1 MNKNTQNILLILSVV
16 LVLAAGIYA
25 VTKVLGGNKDD
36 SAFESTDGEDKPP
49 VGGRLDPSLFFTDEE
64 LHRNTI
70 EHKGIDPDYQ
80 PVLADSPQGKK
91 IIEDIVRDIQT
102 GNDFGLTELRGTEN
116 IGYKLLSIPGF
127 TEEANAAIRQMFSYM
142 PPVVRGKK
150 TFPVDPDNPST
161 WPIYGKYEA
170 NGQAL
175 RRDLED
181 FLKIPIE
188 RLHLGPGRKE
198 DAGWL
203 PSIGLNIMMLTTV
216 NRLPTI
222 YTIKGNWATGD
233 DRLGLINY
241 KRING
246 FTATHE
252 KYLAK
257 LVRVSGQL
265 ALTSPYK
272 AYGTRKLAE
281 VILEEMDRLDNACRL
296 YARKKAI
303 GDGRVIEQPLAS
315 ATSSTTTNTNPVST
329 KGGAVSGKTGATK
342 TA

>member
-1 MNKNTQNILLILSVV
+1 MNKNTQNILLVLSVV

-25 VTKVLGGNKDD
+25 VTKVLGGKKDD
-36 SAFESTDGEDKPP
+36 VTYEGTDGEDKPP
-49 VGGRLDPSLFFTDEE
+49 VGGRLDPSLLFTDEE
-64 LHRNTI
+64 LQRNTL
-70 EHKGIDPDYQ
+70 EHKGIAPDYQ
-80 PVLADSPQGKK
+80 PVLADSPQGKE
-91 IIEDIVRDIQT
+91 IIENIVRDIQT
-102 GNDFGLTELRGTEN
+102 GNEEGLTFIRGREE
-116 IGYKLLSIPGF
+116 IGYKLLSIPSF

-142 PPVVRGKK
+142 PPVVRGKE

-170 NGQAL
+170 NGKAL

-181 FLKIPIE
+181 FLDIPIE
-188 RLHLGPGRKE
+188 RLHLGPARE
-198 DAGWL
+198 ENAGWL

-222 YTIKGNWATGD
+222 YTIRGDWATGD

-257 LVRVSGQL
+257 LVPGNGGH
-265 ALTSPYK
+265 TSPYK
-272 AYGTRKLAE
+272 AYGTRRLAE

-296 YARKKAI
+296 YAKKKAI
-303 GDGRVIEQPLAS
+303 GDGRVIEQATAS
-315 ATSSTTTNTNPVST
+315 DTSTDTTTTNTNPIST
-329 KGGAVSGKTGATK
+329 KAGANKIV
-342 TA
+342 